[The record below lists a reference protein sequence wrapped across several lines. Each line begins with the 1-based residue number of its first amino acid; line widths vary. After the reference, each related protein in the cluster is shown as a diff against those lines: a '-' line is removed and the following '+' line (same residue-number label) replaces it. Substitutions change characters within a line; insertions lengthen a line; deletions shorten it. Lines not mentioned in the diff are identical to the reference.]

1 MGWKFSFRAWC
12 WSQAR
17 LGVDFKVLIVI
28 SFFVLIPSNP
38 RCWLIPRFYLFVF
51 IAWCWFQANPMGL
64 FLGSITFFFLIYT
77 FQTHVLLQTSLS
89 CIKKLCQRKLRRTYC
104 ACIFIQKEKY
114 IFDSFNNIS
123 LSSFFIGNIFFKLY
137 KFFLYCIINW
147 KKIWSIHNFLFL
159 VI

>member
-1 MGWKFSFRAWC
+1 MYSWC

-17 LGVDFKVLIVI
+17 LGVDFKVPIFI

-64 FLGSITFFFLIYT
+64 FLGFINFFFLIYI
-77 FQTHVLLQTSLS
+77 FQTHVLLETSLS
-89 CIKKLCQRKLRRTYC
+89 CIKKSMPKKNLGEHFVLAYLFK
-104 ACIFIQKEKY
+104 KKY
-114 IFDSFNNIS
+114 MFDSFNNIS

-137 KFFLYCIINW
+137 NFFLYCIINW

>member
-64 FLGSITFFFLIYT
+64 FLGSIIFFFLFILSKHMFSLRPHCPASKNYAKENSGE
-77 FQTHVLLQTSLS
+77 HIVLAYLFKKKNIFLIPLTTYLSHLSLS
-89 CIKKLCQRKLRRTYC
+89 AT
-104 ACIFIQKEKY
+104 F
-114 IFDSFNNIS
+114 S
-123 LSSFFIGNIFFKLY
+123 SSFINFF
-137 KFFLYCIINW
+137 
-147 KKIWSIHNFLFL
+147 SIAL
-159 VI
+159 